1 MIQQLMNELNAFV
14 VDTRRELKFSGKSF
28 LVIIKEVTSPSPFAK
43 AMKSYRWTLFLG
55 TGEKGYK
62 ILIIETTTISSEEV
76 ALLQLEHLFTQGVF
90 RLLNSP
96 IMDHIIKE
104 EYNELSHEC
113 ISNSSN

>member
-14 VDTRRELKFSGKSF
+14 IDKRRELDIKGDSF
-28 LVIIKEVTSPSPFAK
+28 LVIIKQMIHPSSFAK
-43 AMKSYRWTLFLG
+43 AAKVYTWKLFLG
-55 TGEKGYK
+55 TGEMGHKV
-62 ILIIETTTISSEEV
+62 LEIEFSTTTTEEA

-90 RLLNSP
+90 RLLHSP